1 MVEPLKS
8 NPELDQVSKGK
19 YFKMEDL
26 TMNKL
31 AKRIMY
37 VVSPAFPPMNTT
49 YNVSESQLKII
60 EGQLTEAFK
69 TTRIILQR
77 ELDWYRDRLT

>member
-8 NPELDQVSKGK
+8 NPELEQVTKGK

-26 TMNKL
+26 SMNKMSK

-60 EGQLTEAFK
+60 EGHLTEAFK
-69 TTRIILQR
+69 TVRIIQAG
-77 ELDWYRDRLT
+77 ELDW